1 MNELFKPFLA
11 SCRTSDTHAYCLT
24 SLPCLVP
31 SLQVSVEDRTAM
43 VDPAFKGVGKNP
55 GLDIWRIEVSS
66 LVASHLWETYARMAQ
81 ASQTHTCS
89 LRPFLL
95 CTIAFLLP
103 PRRVELHYL
112 THFCPQKLKVVPV
125 EKKTYGKF
133 HSGDS
138 YIVLQVSHWQAGPM
152 GEGMCVLYRNLS
164 LLPQHC
170 SCGLSIVKVCVY
182 CAWYCT
188 MTRTV
193 FSRGSDGC
201 YGSY

>member
-1 MNELFKPFLA
+1 
-11 SCRTSDTHAYCLT
+11 
-24 SLPCLVP
+24 
-31 SLQVSVEDRTAM
+31 
-43 VDPAFKGVGKNP
+43 
-55 GLDIWRIEVSS
+55 
-66 LVASHLWETYARMAQ
+66 MAQ

-103 PRRVELHYL
+103 PRRVELRYL

-193 FSRGSDGC
+193 FSRGQMVAMAVTEI
-201 YGSY
+201 GSREMVGSRQAFPVSCRSQHKKETNC